1 MSPAG
6 PSRRHL
12 LRAATASLAAVAGG
26 AAAVKTALAVSTETT
41 PYSLQEAFVFH
52 GVNQAGIV
60 TPQQP
65 YGILV
70 AFDCLAEDKA
80 GLERLFR
87 LLTEH
92 ATRLTAGGAVPEAG
106 GGFPPPDSGLM
117 GKTIPPDGL
126 TVTVSVGASLFKDRY
141 GIKAQKPARLIAM
154 EQFGNDALKSEYCH
168 GDILIQFCANR
179 QETALHALR
188 DIVKNTPDLL
198 SPRWKMDGQLLP
210 KDKRASGEETPRNFL
225 GFKDGTGN
233 PSSADSGLMDQL
245 VWTRG
250 GVNGEPAWTEGGSY
264 HVVRMIR
271 NFVEHWDRTAL
282 NEQESIIG
290 RHKYSGAPIGKA
302 HEMDDPDFA
311 SAPDTAKTAKDA
323 HIRLAN
329 PRDGKAMA
337 TRVLRRGYNYSLG
350 LEKNGQMNMGLLFVC
365 FQADL
370 DQGFRAIQKRLDGEA
385 LEEYIKPFGGGYFFA
400 LPGVQ
405 SGQSFLGES
414 LLQA

>member
-1 MSPAG
+1 MSTHG

-12 LRAATASLAAVAGG
+12 LRAATAGLAVAAGS
-26 AAAVKTALAVSTETT
+26 AVAFKASAEDNSALNKI
-41 PYSLQEAFVFH
+41 QEAQAFY
-52 GVNQAGIV
+52 GANQSGIT

-92 ATRLTAGGAVPEAG
+92 GARLMAGGPVPEAA

-126 TVTVSVGASLFKDRY
+126 TITVSVGASLFNGRY
-141 GIKAQKPARLIAM
+141 GLAAKKPARLITM
-154 EQFGNDALKSEYCH
+154 VQFANDALDEAYCH

-179 QETALHALR
+179 QETALHAVR
-188 DIVKNTPDLL
+188 DIVKNTPSLL
-198 SPRWKMDGQLLP
+198 APRWKMDGQLLP
-210 KDKRASGEETPRNFL
+210 KDKRAPGEETPRNFL
-225 GFKDGTGN
+225 GFKDGTAN
-233 PSSADSGLMDQL
+233 LPNSDDTMMNQM
-245 VWTRG
+245 VWTKG
-250 GVNGEPAWTEGGSY
+250 GQNGEPEWTQGGSY
-264 HVVRMIR
+264 QVVRIIS

-282 NEQESIIG
+282 NEQERIIG
-290 RHKYSGAPIGKA
+290 RHKYSGAPIGKV
-302 HEMDDPDFA
+302 HEMDDPDFV
-311 SAPDTAKTAKDA
+311 SDPDTSKTAKDA

-329 PRDGKAMA
+329 PRDGHAMA
-337 TRVLRRGYNYSLG
+337 RRILRRGYNYSLG
-350 LEKNGQMNMGLLFVC
+350 LNKNGQMNMGLLFVC

-370 DQGFRAIQKRLDGEA
+370 EQGFLAIQARLNGEA

-405 SGQSFLGES
+405 SDQNFLGEG
-414 LLQA
+414 LLKA